1 MTLDQKVDALYDLAV
16 EKYKDNA
23 AANIFGL
30 NEVDPDDSEGR
41 TYKEKYWNKESL
53 TSRYNPLN
61 MFLSYHILD
70 RLFAST
76 AKSMALLGCQ
86 YGLCQSYGV
95 DFYVVGLFHDK
106 VGESVCYCG
115 QAGRASGWLLYQP

>member
-1 MTLDQKVDALYDLAV
+1 MRCNDLAV

-30 NEVDPDDSEGR
+30 NDVDPDDSERR
-41 TYKEKYWNKESL
+41 TYKERYWNKESL

-76 AKSMALLGCQ
+76 AKLINCWGTNTAYANPTEWISIL
-86 YGLCQSYGV
+86 
-95 DFYVVGLFHDK
+95 VGLFHDK
-106 VGESVCYCG
+106 VGEGICHCR
-115 QAGRASGWLLYQP
+115 QAGRASGQLLYQP